1 MKKQL
6 IKEITWDNT
15 VTYYVAFNGKRV
27 SEHCDSMEEAKELY
41 DKYDQSP
48 KKYTIMEEEVWIA
61 AE

>member
-15 VTYYVAFNGKRV
+15 VTYYVALNGKRV
-27 SEHCDSMEEAKELY
+27 SERFRSIETAQEFYYKHDP
-41 DKYDQSP
+41 SP
-48 KKYTIMEEEVWIA
+48 KKYTIMEEEIELT